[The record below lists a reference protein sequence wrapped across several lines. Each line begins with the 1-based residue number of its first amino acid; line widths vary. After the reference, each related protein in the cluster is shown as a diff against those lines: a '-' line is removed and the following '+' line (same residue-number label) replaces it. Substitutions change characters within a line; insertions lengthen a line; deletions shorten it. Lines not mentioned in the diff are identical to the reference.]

1 MAIDKIQSKVLKDT
15 VNLEAQAKYKEQGI
29 TRISNND
36 SVVKRDSAGNIEL
49 QESKKNPLLIIEPIY
64 KRILNSSVVKVLDT
78 QFNYFKFPVRV
89 TGESINLDFDL
100 DLSIPEGNDGIVNLT
115 IPIPLDS
122 NQQPQNTQ
130 KISTTFDSTWYY
142 GDNAPVSKGYRELPF
157 AGGTQPNANGY
168 TITKE
173 ILESLKQK
181 NKTIRFK
188 FAVQYRTSANSRT
201 NFNTRLTRSNRKTY
215 NPLTLIFN
223 KQQNVTGGSE
233 DDSNPYGFTVRSN
246 SASDYP
252 YLVVTYIVDLD
263 DTKADDVYKLSAV
276 AGNAGV
282 ILAQNS
288 YWDVDIVDIP
298 DTTNEIYENVYSIND
313 DTAILTGDNQLV
325 VLKSSEN
332 NQVATL
338 V

>member
-1 MAIDKIQSKVLKDT
+1 MAIDRRRRLDPVDLQGQSKY
-15 VNLEAQAKYKEQGI
+15 QEQGI

-49 QESKKNPLLIIEPIY
+49 QENKTNPLLIIEPIY
-64 KRILNSSVVKVLDT
+64 KKVLNSSVVKVLDT

-89 TGESINLDFDL
+89 TGESINLDLDIDL
-100 DLSIPEGNDGIVNLT
+100 NFETDNISANLT

-142 GDNAPVSKGYRELPF
+142 GDNAPNSKGYRELPF
-157 AGGTQPNANGY
+157 VGGTQPNANGY

-233 DDSNPYGFTVRSN
+233 GDANPYGFTVPSN

-252 YLVVTYIVDLD
+252 YLVVTYIVNLD

-276 AGNAGV
+276 SGNAGV

>member
-1 MAIDKIQSKVLKDT
+1 M
-15 VNLEAQAKYKEQGI
+15 
-29 TRISNND
+29 
-36 SVVKRDSAGNIEL
+36 
-49 QESKKNPLLIIEPIY
+49 
-64 KRILNSSVVKVLDT
+64 
-78 QFNYFKFPVRV
+78 
-89 TGESINLDFDL
+89 
-100 DLSIPEGNDGIVNLT
+100 
-115 IPIPLDS
+115 
-122 NQQPQNTQ
+122 
-130 KISTTFDSTWYY
+130 
-142 GDNAPVSKGYRELPF
+142 
-157 AGGTQPNANGY
+157 
-168 TITKE
+168 
-173 ILESLKQK
+173 KQK

-188 FAVQYRTSANSRT
+188 FAVQYRTSNKSART

-223 KQQNVTGGSE
+223 KQQNVSGGSE
-233 DDSNPYGFTVRSN
+233 GDFNPYGFTERN
-246 SASDYP
+246 FAGDYP
-252 YLVVTYIVDLD
+252 YLVVTYVVDID
-263 DTKADDVYKLSAV
+263 NTKADDVYKLSAV
-276 AGNAGV
+276 SGNAGI

>member
-1 MAIDKIQSKVLKDT
+1 MAIDRRRRLDPIDLQGQSKY
-15 VNLEAQAKYKEQGI
+15 QEQGI

-49 QESKKNPLLIIEPIY
+49 QENKNNPLLIIEPIY
-64 KRILNSSVVKVLDT
+64 KKILNSSVIKVLDT
-78 QFNYFKFPVRV
+78 QFNYFKFPVRIA
-89 TGESINLDFDL
+89 GENLDLSLDL
-100 DLSIPEGNDGIVNLT
+100 DLNLEQSDDISANLIIPT
-115 IPIPLDS
+115 PLDS

-130 KISTTFDSTWYY
+130 KISTTFDSNWYY
-142 GDNAPVSKGYRELPF
+142 GDNAPNSKGYRELPF
-157 AGGTQPNANGY
+157 VGGTQPNANGY

-173 ILESLKQK
+173 ILDSLKQQ

-188 FAVQYRTSANSRT
+188 FAVQYRTSAESRT

-233 DDSNPYGFTVRSN
+233 GDANPYGFTERNFSG
-246 SASDYP
+246 DYP
-252 YLVVTYIVDLD
+252 YLVVTYVVDID
-263 DTKADDVYKLSAV
+263 NTKADDVYKLSAV
-276 AGNAGV
+276 SGNAGV

-288 YWDVDIVDIP
+288 YWDVDIIDIP